1 MTTTYSGSITYLR
14 NGQRVRIML
23 PKAPTF
29 AAVQQL
35 AAAVYPYT
43 TAAIAEISFT
53 QSTDPELYEKS
64 GDLADADFLLR
75 VKLRW
80 QNAPPTATARTA
92 MLDVPA
98 PDITH
103 FEHIPDRGYR
113 LLQSAGATI
122 AAAYSTFT
130 GQTYTFE
137 EGWLCN

>member
-1 MTTTYSGSITYLR
+1 MATTYSGSITYLR

-29 AAVQQL
+29 AAVQQF

-43 TAAIAEISFT
+43 TAGICQISFT
-53 QSTDPELYEKS
+53 QSTDPELFEKS
-64 GDLADADFLLR
+64 GDVENAEFMLR
-75 VKLRW
+75 VKLRLR
-80 QNAPPTATARTA
+80 NPPPTATATIA
-92 MLDVPA
+92 MLDIPA
-98 PDITH
+98 PDSSYFDHIT
-103 FEHIPDRGYR
+103 ERGYR
-113 LLQSAGATI
+113 LQRPAGEAI